1 MESARK
7 CGIAERRVNNELEWM
22 WKEVAVV
29 EHEVY
34 LSDVPAATS
43 EYRDDNPQSAQAV
56 PWPTV

>member
-1 MESARK
+1 
-7 CGIAERRVNNELEWM
+7 VNNELEWM

-43 EYRDDNPQSAQAV
+43 EYRDDNPQSAQTV
-56 PWPTV
+56 P